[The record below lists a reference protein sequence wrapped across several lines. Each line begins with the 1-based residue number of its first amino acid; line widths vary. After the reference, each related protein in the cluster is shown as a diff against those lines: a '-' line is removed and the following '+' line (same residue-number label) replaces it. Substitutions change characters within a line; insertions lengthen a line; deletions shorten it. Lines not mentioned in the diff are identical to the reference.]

1 MVSITFKFSEYMGKA
16 IRGYHHHSLR
26 FWISNGIGIAVLLFE
41 FAVYLMTGT
50 ESLMWIGLLLIF
62 VLALSYVGSC
72 YLRPMRYVSDKRY
85 SKLFTLTVSDEEVSL
100 KSEDANSEA
109 KWEFIRKVW
118 ETNEFYYIF
127 LDKRQFWIVPR
138 DRFADQAQEEL
149 FRQIVS
155 RHSKINTGLIR

>member
-1 MVSITFKFSEYMGKA
+1 MVSITFRFSDYMSKG

-26 FWISNGIGIAVLLFE
+26 FWISTGIGLVVLLFE
-41 FAVYLMTGT
+41 FVVYLLTGT
-50 ESLMWIGLLLIF
+50 ESLLWIGLLLLF

-85 SKLFTLTVSDEEVSL
+85 SKLFTFSVSDEEVSL
-100 KSEDANSEA
+100 KSEDVNSEA

-118 ETNEFYYIF
+118 ETDKFYYIF

-138 DRFADQAQEEL
+138 DRFIDQSQEDL
-149 FRQIVS
+149 FRQIV
-155 RHSKINTGLIR
+155 RHHRKINTGLIR